1 MCRLYWAARMDV
13 HLEANDIWEADEE
26 DYEVLPLLGNPTMAQ
41 IKNQK
46 ESKARKSKANATL
59 FAAVS

>member
-1 MCRLYWAARMDV
+1 MDV